1 MSAQRCVFCDEP
13 VEPGS
18 NYSFCDACYITLSLD
33 LPEDKVEALDVKIKK
48 NAAARIVE
56 GFKIAKGED

>member
-13 VEPGS
+13 AEGDS
-18 NYSFCDACYITLSLD
+18 SFCDSCALALSLE
-33 LPEDKVEALDVKIKK
+33 LSEEKVMALDERYKAK
-48 NAAARIVE
+48 NEARRIVE